1 MSYYRQDMTIF
12 FLLMYIPVFILLWFL
27 IKNSM
32 KRILKEKYKT
42 QYAVIG
48 FMFLLP
54 LVFIM
59 LGFLAVAVIPFPAD

>member
-1 MSYYRQDMTIF
+1 M
-12 FLLMYIPVFILLWFL
+12 LLWFL
-27 IKNSM
+27 MKSSM
-32 KRILKEKYKT
+32 KQILKEKYKT

-48 FMFLLP
+48 SLFLLP

>member
-1 MSYYRQDMTIF
+1 MTIV
-12 FLLMYIPVFILLWFL
+12 FLLIYISVFILLWFL
-27 IKNSM
+27 MKSSM

-42 QYAVIG
+42 QYAVIS
-48 FMFLLP
+48 FLFLLP